1 MGTLKPTTPLRAP
14 EQQPLKP
21 PSPLLAPN
29 QGTTETDDTSAPEK
43 CTKNAH
49 FSPAKAMAVSG
60 EAQPAP
66 AKATVVSIPLE
77 HERAKAMAVS
87 TPHEY
92 QRAKATAVSDNRA
105 VWSAEPGHSPRG
117 RQWGLA
123 RLRDDAQS
131 THQRPSPTG
140 VEGAGGTG
148 GPGCGAHGRRR
159 GLARQHTDTPTDWRP
174 PRGLRGLAGLRDD
187 APSEARSADGERAGR
202 PRGGRRSVGATSNK
216 QQAAHTKTPT
226 RNRVGVSEPPVGI
239 EPTTY
244 SLRVNRSAD

>member
-1 MGTLKPTTPLRAP
+1 MGTLKPTTPLRAH

-21 PSPLLAPN
+21 PPLLAPN

-105 VWSAEPGHSPRG
+105 VWSAEPGHSARG

-140 VEGAGGTG
+140 VEGAGG
-148 GPGCGAHGRRR
+148 PGCGARRR
-159 GLARQHTDTPTDWRP
+159 WQGLARQHTETPTDWRP

-187 APSEARSADGERAGR
+187 APSEARRADGSRAGR
-202 PRGGRRSVGATSNK
+202 RPRAHQAARPHSRTLRRPKHQRGTSNK
-216 QQAAHTKTPT
+216 HAYKNAHP
-226 RNRVGVSEPPVGI
+226 EPGGRI
-239 EPTTY
+239 
-244 SLRVNRSAD
+244 

>member
-1 MGTLKPTTPLRAP
+1 MGTLKPTTPLRAH

-105 VWSAEPGHSPRG
+105 AWSAEPDHSARG
-117 RQWGLA
+117 WRRGMAGQRA
-123 RLRDDAQS
+123 DAPNHQS
-131 THQRPSPTG
+131 AHPAPLVWRAPEGQAAVPVGGGGAWPGNTQRPRPI
-140 VEGAGGTG
+140 GGRREA
-148 GPGCGAHGRRR
+148 CGAWPGFEPTRRAK
-159 GLARQHTDTPTDWRP
+159 LA
-174 PRGLRGLAGLRDD
+174 
-187 APSEARSADGERAGR
+187 ARTASGRAGR
-202 PRGGRRSVGATSNK
+202 AAAGDLSGHK
-216 QQAAHTKTPT
+216 QQARIQK
-226 RNRVGVSEPPVGI
+226 RPPGTGWAYLSRLWESNPRPI
-239 EPTTY
+239 HYE
-244 SLRVNRSAD
+244 